1 MTTVLVAT
9 EDLTVLGGPSSI
21 SVDLDFGPEG
31 ERGSLWYTSP
41 NGNPNS
47 NSLGVT
53 PKIFDMCINTKSGDE
68 DYQYMYQY
76 RNVSGTDTWV
86 KFFKLVSNMYSV
98 NRTVT
103 FVAGEKNINIEVS
116 SIVAPSE
123 IGSVTAA
130 NFNVQYSVTSNDS
143 PVSSTLAVLP
153 IVTESGTGNLILPLS
168 LKAIEYD
175 GTQWVNLAKE
185 VTVHLFI
192 TVV

>member
-1 MTTVLVAT
+1 MADVLLAT
-9 EDLTVLGGPSSI
+9 EDITVLGGPASI

-41 NGNPNS
+41 NGDPNS
-47 NSLGVT
+47 NALGVT
-53 PKIFDMCINTKSGDE
+53 PKVFDICINTKPSD
-68 DYQYMYQY
+68 DYYQYIYQY
-76 RNVSGTDTWV
+76 KNVSGTDTWV
-86 KFFKLVSNMYSV
+86 RLFKLIPNTYSV

-103 FVAGEKNINIEVS
+103 FVNGEKTINVSVSDIVPESEV
-116 SIVAPSE
+116 
-123 IGSVTAA
+123 GTVTSA
-130 NFNVQYSVTSNDS
+130 NFNVQYSITTGDN
-143 PVSSTLAVLP
+143 PISSTLALLP

-175 GTQWVNLAKE
+175 GAAWINLAKE